1 MKTTTRLLGLLLLA
15 SGLAAAPLLSAQEPP
30 AVPAAPAAAEAP
42 APAPAP
48 KSLKQKLHDEIHDAV
63 HDKVKAATKVA
74 DGVDGDI
81 KIGKHAVTITATGI
95 SVTDGEGHP
104 GADEARGRH
113 DNALVTIG
121 HDATLE
127 AGAESDAVVAV
138 LGNATSAGKVV
149 DAVVSVLGDTHVTGP
164 VGNSVVSVLGN
175 TYVDSEI
182 SENVVSVLGDVEL
195 GPHAVVNGEVA
206 TIGGTLVRDPAA
218 KVNGSVQTVTMFH
231 HGGGLDGFHA
241 WVRHALLYGRP
252 LAIAPGLG
260 WAWTIAAIFMVL
272 YLLIAM
278 LFPRGIERSVRTME
292 EAPGSSVLAAFLTLL
307 LKPVVFMLVFI
318 TVIGIMLVPF
328 MVVALWVIG
337 LFGKAVAFAW
347 LGRRLLPKRESPET
361 WFTVLTVLIGGLLA
375 TVLYLVPVLGF
386 IVYKGLD
393 ILGVGIVVYTL
404 LQVMRANRA
413 AANPPPAAT
422 IPPTESAASEA
433 PAGVADAAGA
443 ASASAAPAPRP
454 APVAATSYPRAGFW
468 IRMAALWL
476 DIIIVAIACNF
487 LHLHDGLF
495 MIAVAA
501 YGAVMWKL
509 RGTTVGGIVC
519 NLRIV
524 RQDGRELD
532 WATAIVRG
540 LACFLSTIAL
550 GLGFL
555 WIAFDGERQG
565 WHDKIAGTVVV
576 RVPKA
581 ASLV

>member
-1 MKTTTRLLGLLLLA
+1 MKTTTKLLGLLLLA
-15 SGLAAAPLLSAQEPP
+15 SSLAAAPLLSAQEPP

-48 KSLKQKLHDEIHDAV
+48 KSLKQKIHDEIHDAV
-63 HDKVKAATKVA
+63 HDKIKAAVVIDATGGKPA
-74 DGVDGDI
+74 
-81 KIGKHAVTITATGI
+81 KHAVTISAEPGKDV
-95 SVTDGEGHP
+95 SVSVDGASNDEGNSH
-104 GADEARGRH
+104 RH

-138 LGNATSAGKVV
+138 LGNATSAGKVAE
-149 DAVVSVLGDTHVTGP
+149 AVVSVLGDTHVTGP

-218 KVNGSVQTVTMFH
+218 KVNGSVQTVTMFR

-260 WAWTIAAIFMVL
+260 WAWTIAAVFMVL

-328 MVVALWVIG
+328 LAVALWVIG

-361 WFTVLTVLIGGLLA
+361 WFTVLTVLVGGLLA
-375 TVLYLVPVLGF
+375 TALYLVPVLGF

-422 IPPTESAASEA
+422 IAPAGAAA
-433 PAGVADAAGA
+433 ADGPAGVADAAGA

-476 DIIIVAIACNF
+476 DIIIVAIACKF

-540 LACFLSTIAL
+540 LACFLSAIAL